1 MKTYVKYLD
10 RTTDLTKLFVVEN
23 LVMFR
28 PLMQSNI
35 TNPQG
40 HYYFEDSLI
49 DKLNQSRADIIKN
62 AYNFYTDEFLV
73 AVLNRENPRIS
84 ILNTDQAC
92 EQLKGSFIDVESC
105 EALAEGMMKRGF
117 HVVVMN
123 ILQFLKNEEMF
134 MLSTPVE

>member
-1 MKTYVKYLD
+1 M
-10 RTTDLTKLFVVEN
+10 
-23 LVMFR
+23 
-28 PLMQSNI
+28 
-35 TNPQG
+35 
-40 HYYFEDSLI
+40 
-49 DKLNQSRADIIKN
+49 
-62 AYNFYTDEFLV
+62 
-73 AVLNRENPRIS
+73 AVLNREYPRIS

-117 HVVVMN
+117 HVVLMN